1 MAANP
6 ILLKVRLVV
15 LFIALV
21 LSLFGVYE
29 LSIKNNKKSSVD
41 IDVNTSLNIP
51 KEQMQYLQSLVGL
64 ESKNIKI
71 LDNPLRIEGSF
82 YIPEETILTFINH
95 YLESSNNKDITN
107 LNITINKNA
116 LTISGQYKL
125 LTYLKTPIDIDILP
139 TITKEKNLRLNLKD
153 IRLLNL
159 SLNENIIDAVIDSWF
174 SDLENISVDRGDVI
188 IDKSFFKNTEI
199 KSIDLKED
207 YLVIDLSLKIQ

>member
-1 MAANP
+1 MKLKRRSII
-6 ILLKVRLVV
+6 ILII
-15 LFIALV
+15 LFIFLI

-29 LSIKNNKKSSVD
+29 LSIKNNKKSSLD

-107 LNITINKNA
+107 LNITINENA

>member
-1 MAANP
+1 M
-6 ILLKVRLVV
+6 
-15 LFIALV
+15 
-21 LSLFGVYE
+21 LSLFGIYE
-29 LSIKNNKKSSVD
+29 LSSKNKKSSVD
-41 IDVNTSLNIP
+41 IDVNTSLNIA

-64 ESKNIKI
+64 ECKNIKI

-82 YIPEETILTFINH
+82 YIPEKTILTFINH
-95 YLESSNNKDITN
+95 YLETSNNRDVTN
-107 LNITINKNA
+107 LNVTINENA
-116 LTISGQYKL
+116 LTIEGQYKL

-139 TITKEKNLRLNLKD
+139 TITKDKNLKLNLKD

-159 SLNENIIDAVIDSWF
+159 SLNDNIIDAVIDSWF

>member
-1 MAANP
+1 MKLKRRSMIILI
-6 ILLKVRLVV
+6 ILLV
-15 LFIALV
+15 FLV
-21 LSLFGVYE
+21 LSIFGIYE
-29 LSIKNNKKSSVD
+29 LSIKSNKKSSLD

-107 LNITINKNA
+107 LNITINENA

-159 SLNENIIDAVIDSWF
+159 SLNENIIDAIIDSWF

-199 KSIDLKED
+199 KSIDLKEY

>member
-1 MAANP
+1 MK
-6 ILLKVRLVV
+6 LKRRSIIILVV

-29 LSIKNNKKSSVD
+29 LSIKNNKKSSLD

-82 YIPEETILTFINH
+82 YIPEETILTFVNH

-107 LNITINKNA
+107 LNITINENA

>member
-1 MAANP
+1 MKLKRRSMIILI
-6 ILLKVRLVV
+6 ILLV
-15 LFIALV
+15 FLV
-21 LSLFGVYE
+21 LSIFGIYE
-29 LSIKNNKKSSVD
+29 LSIKSNKKSSLD

-159 SLNENIIDAVIDSWF
+159 SLNENIIDAIIDSWF

>member
-1 MAANP
+1 MKFKRKIIIP
-6 ILLKVRLVV
+6 LIILIFIILLFVG
-15 LFIALV
+15 I
-21 LSLFGVYE
+21 YE
-29 LSIKNNKKSSVD
+29 LSIKNNKKSSLD

-107 LNITINKNA
+107 LNITINENA

-139 TITKEKNLRLNLKD
+139 TITKDKNLKLNLKD

-159 SLNENIIDAVIDSWF
+159 SLNDNIIDAVVDSWF
-174 SDLENISVDRGDVI
+174 SNLENISVDRGDVI

-199 KSIDLKED
+199 KSISLKED
-207 YLVIDLSLKIQ
+207 YLVIDLIIKIQ

>member
-1 MAANP
+1 MK
-6 ILLKVRLVV
+6 LKRRSIIILVV

-21 LSLFGVYE
+21 LSLFGIYE

-41 IDVNTSLNIP
+41 IDVNTNLNIP

-159 SLNENIIDAVIDSWF
+159 SLNENIIDAIIDSWF

>member
-1 MAANP
+1 M
-6 ILLKVRLVV
+6 
-15 LFIALV
+15 
-21 LSLFGVYE
+21 LSLFGIYE

-95 YLESSNNKDITN
+95 YLENSNNKDITN

-159 SLNENIIDAVIDSWF
+159 SLNDNIIDAVIDSWF

>member
-1 MAANP
+1 MKLKRRSLI
-6 ILLKVRLVV
+6 ILII
-15 LFIALV
+15 LFIFLV
-21 LSLFGVYE
+21 LSLFGIYE
-29 LSIKNNKKSSVD
+29 LSTKNNKKSSLD
-41 IDVNTSLNIP
+41 IDVNTNLNIP

-107 LNITINKNA
+107 LNITINENA

-139 TITKEKNLRLNLKD
+139 TITKDKNLKLNLKD

-159 SLNENIIDAVIDSWF
+159 SLNDNIIDAVVDSWF
-174 SDLENISVDRGDVI
+174 SNLENISVDRGDVI
-188 IDKSFFKNTEI
+188 IDKSFFKNTKI
-199 KSIDLKED
+199 KSISLKED
-207 YLVIDLSLKIQ
+207 YLVIDLIIKIQ

>member
-1 MAANP
+1 MK
-6 ILLKVRLVV
+6 LKRRSIIILVV

-95 YLESSNNKDITN
+95 YLETSNNKDVTN

-159 SLNENIIDAVIDSWF
+159 SLNENIIDAIIDSWF

>member
-1 MAANP
+1 MKLKRRSII
-6 ILLKVRLVV
+6 ILII
-15 LFIALV
+15 LFIFLI
-21 LSLFGVYE
+21 LRLFGIYE
-29 LSIKNNKKSSVD
+29 LSIKNNQKSSID

>member
-1 MAANP
+1 MKLKRRSLI
-6 ILLKVRLVV
+6 ILII
-15 LFIALV
+15 LFISLV
-21 LSLFGVYE
+21 LSLFGIYE
-29 LSIKNNKKSSVD
+29 LSIKNNKKSSLD
-41 IDVNTSLNIP
+41 IDVNTNLNIP

>member
-1 MAANP
+1 MK
-6 ILLKVRLVV
+6 LKRRSIIILVV

-29 LSIKNNKKSSVD
+29 LSIKNNKKSSLD

-107 LNITINKNA
+107 LNIAINKNA

-207 YLVIDLSLKIQ
+207 YLVIDLIIKIQ

>member
-1 MAANP
+1 MKLKIRSII
-6 ILLKVRLVV
+6 ILII
-15 LFIALV
+15 LFIFLI

-41 IDVNTSLNIP
+41 IDVNTNLNIP

-107 LNITINKNA
+107 LNITINENA

>member
-1 MAANP
+1 MK
-6 ILLKVRLVV
+6 LKRRSIIILVV
-15 LFIALV
+15 LFISLV
-21 LSLFGVYE
+21 LSLFGIYE
-29 LSIKNNKKSSVD
+29 LSIKNNKKSSLD

-107 LNITINKNA
+107 LNITINENA

-159 SLNENIIDAVIDSWF
+159 SLNENIIDAIIDSWF

>member
-1 MAANP
+1 MK
-6 ILLKVRLVV
+6 LKRRSIIILVV

-21 LSLFGVYE
+21 LSLFGIYE
-29 LSIKNNKKSSVD
+29 LSIKNNKKSSLD
-41 IDVNTSLNIP
+41 IDVNTNLNIP

-95 YLESSNNKDITN
+95 YLENSNNKDITN

-139 TITKEKNLRLNLKD
+139 IITKEKNLRLNLKD

>member
-1 MAANP
+1 MKFKRKIIIP
-6 ILLKVRLVV
+6 LIILIFIILLFVG
-15 LFIALV
+15 I
-21 LSLFGVYE
+21 YE
-29 LSIKNNKKSSVD
+29 LSIKNNKKSSLD

-82 YIPEETILTFINH
+82 YIPEETILTFVNH
-95 YLESSNNKDITN
+95 YLENSNNKDITN
-107 LNITINKNA
+107 LNITINKNV

-139 TITKEKNLRLNLKD
+139 IITKEKNLRLNLKD

>member
-1 MAANP
+1 MKFKRKIIIP
-6 ILLKVRLVV
+6 LIILIFIILLFVG
-15 LFIALV
+15 I
-21 LSLFGVYE
+21 YE

-95 YLESSNNKDITN
+95 YLENSNNKDITN
-107 LNITINKNA
+107 LNITINKNV

-139 TITKEKNLRLNLKD
+139 IITKEKNLRLNLKD

>member
-1 MAANP
+1 MKLKRRSVI
-6 ILLKVRLVV
+6 ILII
-15 LFIALV
+15 LFIFLI

-29 LSIKNNKKSSVD
+29 LSIKNNKKSSLD

-107 LNITINKNA
+107 LNITINENA

-199 KSIDLKED
+199 KSISLKED
-207 YLVIDLSLKIQ
+207 YLVIDLIIKIQ

>member
-1 MAANP
+1 MK
-6 ILLKVRLVV
+6 LKRRSIIILVV
-15 LFIALV
+15 LFISLV
-21 LSLFGVYE
+21 LSLFGIYE
-29 LSIKNNKKSSVD
+29 LSIKNNKKSSLD

-159 SLNENIIDAVIDSWF
+159 SLNDNIIDAVVDSWF
-174 SDLENISVDRGDVI
+174 SNLENISVDRGDVI

>member
-1 MAANP
+1 MKLKRRSIIILI
-6 ILLKVRLVV
+6 ILLV
-15 LFIALV
+15 FLV
-21 LSLFGVYE
+21 LSIFGIYE
-29 LSIKNNKKSSVD
+29 LSIKSNKKSSLD

-95 YLESSNNKDITN
+95 YLENSNNKDITN
-107 LNITINKNA
+107 LNITINENA

-139 TITKEKNLRLNLKD
+139 TITKDKNLKLNLKD

-159 SLNENIIDAVIDSWF
+159 SLNDNIIDAVIDSWF

>member
-1 MAANP
+1 MK
-6 ILLKVRLVV
+6 LKRRSIIILVV

-21 LSLFGVYE
+21 LSLFGIYE
-29 LSIKNNKKSSVD
+29 LSIKNNKKSSLD

-139 TITKEKNLRLNLKD
+139 TITKDKNLKLNLKD

-159 SLNENIIDAVIDSWF
+159 SLNDNIIDAVVDSWF

-199 KSIDLKED
+199 KSISLKED

>member
-1 MAANP
+1 MKLKRRSMIILI
-6 ILLKVRLVV
+6 ILLV
-15 LFIALV
+15 FLV
-21 LSLFGVYE
+21 LSILGIYE

-159 SLNENIIDAVIDSWF
+159 SLNENIIDAIIDSWF

>member
-1 MAANP
+1 MK
-6 ILLKVRLVV
+6 LKRRSIIILVV

-29 LSIKNNKKSSVD
+29 LSIKNNKKSSLD

-107 LNITINKNA
+107 LNITINENA

-139 TITKEKNLRLNLKD
+139 IITKEKNLRLNLKD

>member
-1 MAANP
+1 MKFKRKIIIP
-6 ILLKVRLVV
+6 LIILIFIILLFVG
-15 LFIALV
+15 I
-21 LSLFGVYE
+21 YE
-29 LSIKNNKKSSVD
+29 LSIKNNKKSSLD

-107 LNITINKNA
+107 LNITINENA

-159 SLNENIIDAVIDSWF
+159 SLNENIIDAIIDSWF

>member
-1 MAANP
+1 MKLKRRSII
-6 ILLKVRLVV
+6 ILII
-15 LFIALV
+15 LFIFLV
-21 LSLFGVYE
+21 LSLFGIYE

-71 LDNPLRIEGSF
+71 LDDPLRIEGSF

-116 LTISGQYKL
+116 LTIEGQYKL

-139 TITKEKNLRLNLKD
+139 TITEDKNIKLNLKD

-159 SLNENIIDAVIDSWF
+159 SLNDNIIDAVIDSWF

>member
-1 MAANP
+1 M
-6 ILLKVRLVV
+6 
-15 LFIALV
+15 
-21 LSLFGVYE
+21 LSLFGIYE
-29 LSIKNNKKSSVD
+29 LSSKNKKSSVD

-107 LNITINKNA
+107 LNITINENA

>member
-1 MAANP
+1 MKLKRRSLI
-6 ILLKVRLVV
+6 ILII
-15 LFIALV
+15 LFIFLV
-21 LSLFGVYE
+21 LSLFGIYE
-29 LSIKNNKKSSVD
+29 LSTKNNKKSSLD

-139 TITKEKNLRLNLKD
+139 IITKEKNLRLNLKD

>member
-1 MAANP
+1 MK
-6 ILLKVRLVV
+6 LKRRSIIILVV

-21 LSLFGVYE
+21 LSLFGIYE

-41 IDVNTSLNIP
+41 IDVNTNLNIP

-107 LNITINKNA
+107 LNITINENA

-139 TITKEKNLRLNLKD
+139 TITKDKNLKLNLKD

-159 SLNENIIDAVIDSWF
+159 SLNDNIIDAVVDSWF
-174 SDLENISVDRGDVI
+174 SNLENISVDRGDVI

-199 KSIDLKED
+199 KSISLKED
-207 YLVIDLSLKIQ
+207 YLVIDLIIKIQ

>member
-1 MAANP
+1 MKLKRRSMIILI
-6 ILLKVRLVV
+6 ILLV
-15 LFIALV
+15 FLV
-21 LSLFGVYE
+21 LSIFGIYE
-29 LSIKNNKKSSVD
+29 LSIKSNKKSSLD

-107 LNITINKNA
+107 LNITINENA

-159 SLNENIIDAVIDSWF
+159 SLNENIIDAIIDSWF

-199 KSIDLKED
+199 KSMDLKED

>member
-1 MAANP
+1 MK
-6 ILLKVRLVV
+6 LKRRSIIILVV

-29 LSIKNNKKSSVD
+29 LSIKNNKKSSLD

-159 SLNENIIDAVIDSWF
+159 SLNENIIDAIIDSWF

>member
-1 MAANP
+1 MK
-6 ILLKVRLVV
+6 LKRRSIIILVV

-21 LSLFGVYE
+21 LSLFGIYE
-29 LSIKNNKKSSVD
+29 LSIKNNQKSSID

-159 SLNENIIDAVIDSWF
+159 SLNENIIDAIIDSWF

>member
-1 MAANP
+1 MKLKRRSII
-6 ILLKVRLVV
+6 ILII
-15 LFIALV
+15 LFIFIV
-21 LSLFGVYE
+21 LSLFGIYE
-29 LSIKNNKKSSVD
+29 LSSENNKKSSVD
-41 IDVNTSLNIP
+41 IDINTSLNIP

-95 YLESSNNKDITN
+95 YLENSNNKDITN
-107 LNITINKNA
+107 LNITINKNV

>member
-1 MAANP
+1 MK
-6 ILLKVRLVV
+6 LKRRSIIILVV

-29 LSIKNNKKSSVD
+29 LSIKNNKKSSID
-41 IDVNTSLNIP
+41 IDVNTSLNIQ

-64 ESKNIKI
+64 ESKNMKI

>member
-1 MAANP
+1 MKFKRKIIIP
-6 ILLKVRLVV
+6 LIILIFIILLFVG
-15 LFIALV
+15 I
-21 LSLFGVYE
+21 YE

>member
-1 MAANP
+1 MKFKRKIIIP
-6 ILLKVRLVV
+6 LIILIFIILLFVG
-15 LFIALV
+15 I
-21 LSLFGVYE
+21 YE

-139 TITKEKNLRLNLKD
+139 TITKDKNLRLNLKD

>member
-1 MAANP
+1 MK
-6 ILLKVRLVV
+6 LKRRSIIILVV

-21 LSLFGVYE
+21 LSLFGIYE
-29 LSIKNNKKSSVD
+29 LSIKNNKKSSLD

-139 TITKEKNLRLNLKD
+139 TITKDKNLKLNLKD

>member
-1 MAANP
+1 MK
-6 ILLKVRLVV
+6 LKRRSIIILVV

-21 LSLFGVYE
+21 LSLFGIYE
-29 LSIKNNKKSSVD
+29 LSIKNNQKSSID

-95 YLESSNNKDITN
+95 YLETSNNKDITN
-107 LNITINKNA
+107 LNVTINENA
-116 LTISGQYKL
+116 LTIEGQYKL

-139 TITKEKNLRLNLKD
+139 TITKDKNLKLNLKD

-159 SLNENIIDAVIDSWF
+159 SLNDNIIDAVIDSWF
-174 SDLENISVDRGDVI
+174 SNLENISVDRGDVI

-199 KSIDLKED
+199 KSISLKED
-207 YLVIDLSLKIQ
+207 YLVIDLIIKIQ